1 MGISYKG
8 HNVITT
14 VRGVQPQYKN
24 MFTALSV
31 NKVTVT
37 LTAVIEAL
45 LLELRVLLEESGRC
59 R

>member
-31 NKVTVT
+31 NKVVR
-37 LTAVIEAL
+37 ADIEAS
-45 LLELRVLLEESGRC
+45 LLEWRKLEEDAYHFPRGN
-59 R
+59 

>member
-45 LLELRVLLEESGRC
+45 LLELRVLLE
-59 R
+59 